1 MYYRDGD
8 AVPIVGSRGSEQRAK
23 GEHVSQA
30 KSNWVVLKSLQA
42 VLIGGFV
49 VAISATVA
57 DAHGG
62 ASAKVHSCVTKLGG
76 VVRVVDATNTCLLT
90 ESPLDWDIQGPP
102 GLPGPQGTQ
111 GVQGPQGPKGATG
124 GVGATIIRRVDHVL
138 ADGQTTLANQG
149 NVACQPGEQP
159 VGGGASFAETN
170 HGDARL
176 TGSGPRT
183 GTVDAPH
190 VPEDG
195 STWTVWRA
203 TAINPVDSDP
213 GPVTVRVY
221 IICAPA

>member
-1 MYYRDGD
+1 M
-8 AVPIVGSRGSEQRAK
+8 SRAK
-23 GEHVSQA
+23 S
-30 KSNWVVLKSLQA
+30 SSVVLKSAQA
-42 VLIGGFV
+42 VLICGFV
-49 VAISATVA
+49 VAASATVA

-62 ASAKVHSCVTKLGG
+62 GTAKVHSCVTKLGG

-90 ESPLDWDIQGPP
+90 ESPLDWDIQGPAGMP
-102 GLPGPQGTQ
+102 GAQGPQGL
-111 GVQGPQGPKGATG
+111 QGPQGPKGVTG
-124 GVGATIIRRVDHVL
+124 GVGPTIIRRLDHVL
-138 ADGQTTLANQG
+138 ADGQSTLANQG
-149 NVACQPGEQP
+149 NVACQPGEQA
-159 VGGGASFAETN
+159 VGGGANFAQTN

-183 GTVDAPH
+183 GTVDAPL

-213 GPVTVRVY
+213 GPVTLRVY